1 MSLDNLAP
9 GIKAAVLAEA
19 LPDIKRFLGKT
30 MVVKSGGNALTAE
43 PLKS

>member
-19 LPDIKRFLGKT
+19 LPCSQLFPVKT
-30 MVVKSGGNALTAE
+30 IGVEFVASTMST
-43 PLKS
+43 